1 MMISG
6 SKQSVDKRVYN
17 TYPGDFDPGFA
28 GYAAFTILK
37 FFIIEVLYQI
47 CAKQF

>member
-6 SKQSVDKRVYN
+6 SKRSIDRGQHP
-17 TYPGDFDPGFA
+17 YPGDFNPEFA
-28 GYAAFTILK
+28 GYAAFILSK
-37 FFIIEVLYQI
+37 FFRIEVLYQI